1 MAVGPAREVH
11 GPTGRV
17 NVTHSPAFTPVKPPF
32 NYPGSKR
39 MLAPWIISHFPAHDT
54 YIEPFAG
61 SASVFF
67 AKPPSRSEHLNDLNG
82 RIVRLFRVLRE
93 QGPAVAAALALTP
106 YAREEFTQAIA
117 EQDHADDT
125 EFARRFII
133 QHQMSISGNS
143 GAQYAS
149 GWKHNGPRTPH
160 GGAIAQ
166 WLELPERAL
175 RVCER
180 LREAFIECQPAEQ
193 LIGRYNHPG
202 TLLYVD
208 PPYPRAVRTSA
219 GRLYEKDMLDD
230 SSHERL
236 LTLLRAHTGPVVLS
250 GYDCALYNDLL
261 PDWHQRTAP
270 AISQQGS
277 VRREVLWINR
287 QPPAAAPVDLW
298 SET

>member
-1 MAVGPAREVH
+1 MGPARKVH
-11 GPTGRV
+11 GPTLMTD
-17 NVTHSPAFTPVKPPF
+17 VTQSHSPTPVKPPF

-39 MLAPWIISHFPAHDT
+39 MLAEWIITHLPPHDT

-82 RIVRLFRVLRE
+82 RVVRLFRVLRE
-93 QGPAVAAALALTP
+93 QGAAVAAALALTP
-106 YAREEFTQAIA
+106 YAREEFIRAVDCQN
-117 EQDHADDT
+117 HPDDV
-125 EFARRFII
+125 EFARLFII

-180 LREAFIECQPAEQ
+180 LREAFIECQPAED
-193 LIGRYNHPG
+193 LIARYNHPG

-219 GRLYEKDMLDD
+219 LRLYEVDMLDD
-230 SSHERL
+230 ASHERL
-236 LTLLRAHTGPVVLS
+236 LTLLRAHAGPVVLS

-261 PDWHQRTAP
+261 PDWHKRAAP
-270 AISQQGS
+270 AISQGGS
-277 VRREVLWINR
+277 ARQEMLWINR
-287 QPPAAAPVDLW
+287 APPAAAPADLW
-298 SET
+298 SSS